1 MSILKIPSIAIGKDG
16 INLNHAFVIAGYTG
30 EVDNAG
36 AENGNDASKKLTPEK
51 LVLDFI
57 KDNFKMEKGHPDLF
71 VFSMKDFGIDQV
83 DMIISANIRKP
94 AMGHKKFIVSS
105 FNTISHQAQNSLLK
119 TLEEPRPDTHIF
131 LVTPSISTLLPTVL
145 SRVQVVDIGSD
156 DFYQGNA
163 RTAGGAPNKDSKIKT
178 DADKFLT
185 SEIPTRLE
193 IIKKMLTDKENEK
206 IDDSDIN
213 NFVRELEMHAY
224 RLENESKNVS
234 KNVSKKSLKDDNTNN
249 THKNNTHKSL
259 KPFLKVD
266 EYIRDGS
273 SSKKLLL
280 EYLAL
285 RLPVY

>member
-1 MSILKIPSIAIGKDG
+1 MSVLNISNTAIGENG
-16 INLNHAFVIAGYTG
+16 ANLNHAFVVTGYVGASSGVIA
-30 EVDNAG
+30 DS
-36 AENGNDASKKLTPEK
+36 AEQV
-51 LVLDFI
+51 VLNFI
-57 KDNFKMEKGHPDLF
+57 KEHFKMEKGHPDLF

-131 LVTPSISTLLPTVL
+131 LVTPSTSTLLPTVL
-145 SRVQVVDIGSD
+145 SRVQVINTENAK
-156 DFYQGNA
+156 DFESSEVAENVE
-163 RTAGGAPNKDSKIKT
+163 
-178 DADKFLT
+178 KFLT
-185 SEIPTRLE
+185 SKIPTRLE
-193 IIKKMLTDKENEK
+193 IVKKILADKENEK

-213 NFVRELEMHAY
+213 NFVRELELRAY
-224 RLENESKNVS
+224 KLENASLSVHKNGQ
-234 KNVSKKSLKDDNTNN
+234 
-249 THKNNTHKSL
+249 KNNTAHKNL

-266 EYIRDGS
+266 EYIRDVS

-285 RLPVY
+285 RLPVYK